1 MSYVTSPYAPM
12 ARAKAANLVLL
23 HGYTPAQAARITGV
37 HRSTIARWVT
47 KGKVRNNYKLVID
60 TLSSKPNYPGRHL
73 DPAIVAWICELR
85 RSSGRYAAAIHA
97 QLLNESISVSL
108 SSVKRTIRR
117 QGLAR
122 SLAKWH
128 RAWTPPI
135 PRPKAEQAGS
145 LVEMDTIHIQR
156 PDGSRYYL
164 YTIIDVYSRWAYAEY
179 RPKLSQHESFEILM
193 AAQAQAHFGFKMVQ
207 TDNGP
212 EFSRWF
218 HQMLLSRGLKLRH
231 SRVRTPNDNAH
242 LERFNRTVQD
252 ECLKKFHVD
261 EVNTEQHLK
270 QYLLYYNEK
279 RLHGGINWQTPNQI
293 VAKVLDP

>member
-1 MSYVTSPYAPM
+1 MSYVTSPYAPV
-12 ARAKAANLVLL
+12 ARARAANLVLL

-47 KGKVRNNYKLVID
+47 KGKVRNNYSLAIY
-60 TLSSKPNYPGRHL
+60 TLSSKPNHPGRHL
-73 DPAIVAWICELR
+73 DPAIVMRICELR

-97 QLLNESISVSL
+97 QLIDEGILVSL

-122 SLAKWH
+122 PLAKWH

-135 PRPKAEQAGS
+135 PRPRVEQVGS
-145 LVEMDTIHIQR
+145 LVQMDTIHIPR
-156 PDGSRYYL
+156 SDGSKYYL
-164 YTIIDVYSRWAYAEY
+164 YTIIDVHSRWAYAEY
-179 RPKLSQHESFEILM
+179 RSKLSQRESFEILM
-193 AAQAQAHFGFKMVQ
+193 AAQSQARFVFTMIQ

-218 HQMLLSRGLKLRH
+218 HQMLLSKGLKLRH

-252 ECLKKFHVD
+252 ECIKRFHVS
-261 EVNTEQHLK
+261 EANTKYHLK
-270 QYLLYYNEK
+270 RYLLYYNEK